1 MSRLRAVSIAT
12 FALILA
18 TVPAGAKDKD
28 EAKVAP
34 KIFQDVVD
42 CRKIAADAERLA
54 CYDSKVASL
63 ESAQQSKQLYI
74 ADKEEVKKSRRGLF
88 GLALPDLGIF
98 GGDDEDEADEDVIKQ
113 IEAVIKSVRS
123 SSTGYIF
130 TLEDGAVWAQ
140 TEDRYPGITPKAGQ
154 KILIKRAAMGSYT
167 GSVEGRPSFRIKR
180 RID

>member
-12 FALILA
+12 FALCLA
-18 TVPAGAKDKD
+18 AVPAGAKDKD

-42 CRKIAADAERLA
+42 CRKIEADAERLA
-54 CYDSKVASL
+54 CYDNKVASL
-63 ESAQQSKQLYI
+63 ETAQQSKQLYI

-88 GLALPDLGIF
+88 GLPLPDLGIF
-98 GGDDEDEADEDVIKQ
+98 GGDDEDEKDEDVIKQ

-123 SSTGYIF
+123 SSTGYVF
-130 TLEDGAVWAQ
+130 TLEDGAIWGQ
-140 TEDRYPGITPKAGQ
+140 TEDRYPGITPKPGQ
-154 KILIKRAAMGSYT
+154 KILIKRGAMGSYM
-167 GSVEGRPSFRIKR
+167 GSIEGRPSFRIKR